1 MDKLFAEL
9 VQLSLNK
16 VTVGYD
22 GIKIIHDV
30 SLTLG
35 NGQIGCLLGPSGCG
49 KSTLLRAIAGF
60 EPLTGGEII
69 LELKLL
75 SSPTFTE
82 APENRK
88 IGMVFQD
95 LALFP
100 HLTIFENISFGLR
113 KLAKPQKVERVSEL
127 LQLVGLSGMEDR
139 YPHSLSGGQQQRIA
153 LARAMAPKPKLLLLD
168 EPFSGLDAS
177 MREVLV
183 PEVREILLQE
193 QMSALLVTHDQME
206 AFAMADKVAVM
217 YEGAI
222 VQCDTPHS
230 IYHEPNDQFVAHF
243 VGEGDF
249 LSGIVLNEYEVQ
261 SSLGILSSPQA
272 HSFALSQSVQ
282 ILVRPD
288 DLLHDDESE
297 TKAQIISKQFRGAH
311 FLYRVRLESQQE
323 LFCFASSHHDHA
335 LGEHIGIKLDLD
347 HLVMFE
353 EGAQTLTVNL

>member
-1 MDKLFAEL
+1 MDKLVAEL
-9 VQLSLNK
+9 VQLSLNN

-22 GIKIIHDV
+22 GVKIVHDV

-60 EPLTGGEII
+60 EPLMGGEITMEQKI
-69 LELKLL
+69 L
-75 SSPTFTE
+75 SSTQFTE
-82 APENRK
+82 VPERRK

-100 HLTIFENISFGLR
+100 HLTIFENISFGLK
-113 KLAKPQKVERVSEL
+113 KLSKPQKAARVSEL
-127 LQLVGLSGMEDR
+127 LELVGLSGMEDR

-153 LARAMAPKPKLLLLD
+153 LARAMAPKPKILLLD

-193 QMSALLVTHDQME
+193 EMSALLVTHDQME

-217 YEGAI
+217 NEGAI
-222 VQCDTPHS
+222 VQCDNPHT
-230 IYHEPNDQFVAHF
+230 IYHKPNDRFVANF

-261 SSLGILSSPQA
+261 SSLGVLRSPRPHNFAVSQA
-272 HSFALSQSVQ
+272 VQ

-288 DLLHDDESE
+288 DLLHDDDSDA
-297 TKAQIISKQFRGAH
+297 KAKIVSKQFRGAH
-311 FLYRVRLESQQE
+311 FLYRVKLESQQE
-323 LFCFASSHHDHA
+323 LYCFALSHHDHA
-335 LGEHIGIKLDLD
+335 LGEDIGIKLDLD

-353 EGAQTLTVNL
+353 ERAQYL

>member
-9 VQLSLNK
+9 VQLSLDN

-22 GIKIIHDV
+22 GIKIVHNV

-60 EPLTGGEII
+60 EPVMGGEITM
-69 LELKLL
+69 EKKLF

-113 KLAKPQKVERVSEL
+113 NLSKPEKNARVSEL
-127 LQLVGLSGMEDR
+127 LQLVGLSGMEGR

-153 LARAMAPKPKLLLLD
+153 LARAMAPKPKVLLLD

-222 VQCDTPHS
+222 VQCDTPYS
-230 IYHEPNDQFVAHF
+230 IYHEPNDHFVAHF

-261 SSLGILSSPQA
+261 SSLGILSSPKA
-272 HSFALSQSVQ
+272 HSFAVSQPVQ

-288 DLLHDDESE
+288 DLLHDDDSD
-297 TKAQIISKQFRGAH
+297 TKAQILSKQFRGSH
-311 FLYRVRLESQQE
+311 FLYRVRLDSQQE
-323 LFCFASSHHDHA
+323 LYCFASSHHDHGI
-335 LGEHIGIKLDLD
+335 GESIGIKLDLD

-353 EGAQTLTVNL
+353 EGAQSLQANL